1 MFDFLTVLEIDQGLA
16 IIRIGLGLWW
26 IKSVLHKPYPAF
38 LQGQMADWVV
48 SLGENHPIPWFG
60 KMVGGMVDKNRS
72 WFPYLNVAG
81 ELAVGIGLTL
91 GFLTPLA
98 LIVGIFLNVNDISL
112 AGFRP
117 NNIEVNR
124 AYQCEQGQNWN
135 MIVPQ
140 LMLLLTGAW
149 ATWSVDAAL
158 KWFV

>member
-1 MFDFLTVLEIDQGLA
+1 M
-16 IIRIGLGLWW
+16 
-26 IKSVLHKPYPAF
+26 
-38 LQGQMADWVV
+38 
-48 SLGENHPIPWFG
+48 
-60 KMVGGMVDKNRS
+60 
-72 WFPYLNVAG
+72 
-81 ELAVGIGLTL
+81 AVGIGLTL

-98 LIVGIFLNVNDISL
+98 LIVGIFLNVNYISL

>member
-1 MFDFLTVLEIDQGLA
+1 MFDFLNVLSVDQGLA

-38 LQGQMADWVV
+38 VQGQMADWVV
-48 SLGENHPIPWFG
+48 SLGENHPLPWFG

-72 WFPYLNVAG
+72 WFPYFNVAG
-81 ELAVGIGLTL
+81 ELAVGIGLTF
-91 GFLTPLA
+91 GFLTPIA
-98 LIVGIFLNVNDISL
+98 LIVGIFLNLNYISL
-112 AGFRP
+112 AGVRP
-117 NNIEVNR
+117 KDINVNK

-149 ATWSVDAAL
+149 GTWSLDAAL
-158 KWFV
+158 NLFV